1 MLPSLWEDRSIRA
14 DNKEG
19 VDYVILL
26 EDVSVLTLTPPPL
39 SLSLSH
45 THTHTHPMHVLLASC
60 LPFIPDKGTVGAS
73 GDLAPLSHLALGMMG
88 EGNMW
93 CPESG
98 WGQAKD
104 ILHAHQL
111 KPISLQAKE
120 VHEYRYMYFKFR
132 LRNYRFVIISWQ

>member
-1 MLPSLWEDRSIRA
+1 MDIAKASTIIGCAHVHVSLSSPSL
-14 DNKEG
+14 
-19 VDYVILL
+19 
-26 EDVSVLTLTPPPL
+26 PPPI
-39 SLSLSH
+39 
-45 THTHTHPMHVLLASC
+45 ASC

-98 WGQAKD
+98 WGQASD

-111 KPISLQAKE
+111 KPITLQAKE
-120 VHEYRYMYFKFR
+120 VCEQLIFPIYRKSGNFCCK
-132 LRNYRFVIISWQ
+132 NVFVVNGGYEN

>member
-1 MLPSLWEDRSIRA
+1 MISLS
-14 DNKEG
+14 
-19 VDYVILL
+19 L
-26 EDVSVLTLTPPPL
+26 SL

-45 THTHTHPMHVLLASC
+45 TLSLPPPPIASC

-98 WGQAKD
+98 WGQAGD

-111 KPISLQAKE
+111 KPITLQAKE
-120 VHEYRYMYFKFR
+120 VCTH
-132 LRNYRFVIISWQ
+132 NYVILNFL